1 MESIIMHRILNF
13 IDNNNIDVVDE
24 IFEDKVSSGM
34 LSHLI
39 NKKENYKRQ
48 FNDNLRVWLEFIG
61 HLDNENSEIIFK
73 YINTKSKI

>member
-1 MESIIMHRILNF
+1 MKSIIMHRILNF
-13 IDNNNIDVVDE
+13 IHNNNIDVVDE
-24 IFEDKVSSGM
+24 IFKDKVSSGM
-34 LSHLI
+34 LSHLM

-48 FNDNLRVWLEFIG
+48 FNDNLRVWFEFIG